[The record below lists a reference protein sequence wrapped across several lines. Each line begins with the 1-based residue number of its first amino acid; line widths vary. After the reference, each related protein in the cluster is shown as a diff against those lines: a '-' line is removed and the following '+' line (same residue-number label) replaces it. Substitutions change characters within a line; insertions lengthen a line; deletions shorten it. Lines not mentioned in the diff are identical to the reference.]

1 MSISHR
7 VRHALQGFSELCNT
21 DAGYAVE
28 YRPARFQSHWYPV
41 CPRAK
46 ALAALAGT
54 KTLTVATMQALAD
67 VGIYP
72 IDVTPEHN
80 SQGLISNTVNF
91 EGGRAQDS

>member
-1 MSISHR
+1 MFI
-7 VRHALQGFSELCNT
+7 ELCNA

-28 YRPARFQSHWYPV
+28 HRPARFQSHWYPV

-54 KTLTVATMQALAD
+54 KTLTVATMQTLAD

-80 SQGLISNTVNF
+80 SQGLISNTVDF
-91 EGGRAQDS
+91 GRGRTEDS